1 MMQRRKI
8 KSLCVQ
14 ETRCKGNKAKILA
27 EGYKLLYSSESPE
40 SRNGVGVILH
50 RKLQEE
56 VCEVNKV
63 NDTVM
68 YVKMMFGREMVTVLT
83 AYASEAG
90 CSEDGKE
97 KFWRDLDGVMV
108 GVPENE
114 RVIVGGDLNGH
125 VGGRKESVQE
135 WWKID
140 SAVIRKTG
148 EEVFWL
154 TSGRGVPEDKEAW
167 WWNEEVQK
175 VVKEKKDAKRKWDM
189 SRSAEDGQAYKRAK
203 KEAKRAVAKAKAES
217 VREAY
222 EQLQKNQDM
231 RQLIWIG
238 KSRDKAS
245 KDLTAIKQMK
255 DEIGIILHGHG
266 KIIQMWLDY
275 FEKLLNEEN
284 VRVKTEE
291 GGQTKD

>member
-40 SRNGVGVILH
+40 SRNGVGVNLH

-90 CSEDGKE
+90 CSEDEKE

-125 VGGRKESVQE
+125 VGGRKG
-135 WWKID
+135 
-140 SAVIRKTG
+140 G
-148 EEVFWL
+148 EERWH
-154 TSGRGVPEDKEAW
+154 GGGGYGER
-167 WWNEEVQK
+167 NEEG
-175 VVKEKKDAKRKWDM
+175 KKIV
-189 SRSAEDGQAYKRAK
+189 EF
-203 KEAKRAVAKAKAES
+203 AVAF
-217 VREAY
+217 
-222 EQLQKNQDM
+222 
-231 RQLIWIG
+231 
-238 KSRDKAS
+238 
-245 KDLTAIKQMK
+245 DLVIMNT
-255 DEIGIILHGHG
+255 
-266 KIIQMWLDY
+266 Y
-275 FEKLLNEEN
+275 FQRKREKLITYRSDEN
-284 VRVKTEE
+284 ISQIDYILCRRKYGGEVRNTNVI
-291 GGQTKD
+291 